1 MKITQILLSGLVVIC
16 LTCPLWSQETWTVV
30 YPAENYAASSQ
41 PKWPAGCPASNQ
53 QQFIDDPTTGY
64 LTISTWID
72 PSEYVA
78 TRDTTVSYLTGI
90 TIECDVQVYSSCSTR
105 GFQVQWIDAGGDI
118 GMYLSPDKVEAGDGL
133 YSSVPAS
140 TTFNTTTS
148 FHTYRIT
155 RNPSTNNIRV
165 YIDNQT
171 TTPFT
176 GSSATHTAGGG
187 IVTRPS
193 IPIYSSDTLTDRLLF
208 GDNGVSNCN
217 VVIETVRYHPG
228 AQAPGGTN
236 DLGSDTTPPPTPNS
250 WANLTTWANGTETWD
265 GEYNGIG
272 TPTSE
277 GWTEAGGGQEYNSY
291 FGTSDTGY
299 FTMDGDCN
307 AYRSITTGSPAWQQ
321 DTTGLTIEARV
332 QVAANSPDRAFNI
345 LYFTYQGSVGL
356 YLSPSKVEIGDGSDP
371 CGINILGPYYTTTTD
386 TFHTYRITVPPHYTV
401 NDNTYANLYID
412 NVSTA
417 VFSNSEG
424 DFEEVVPSIY
434 FGNWDIFPLVP
445 PVYTDVCLNYIRW
458 HRGVT
463 VPGAYN
469 GGVPV
474 ELSNFNSVAQETKS
488 NPMDKVFVSRPKE
501 F

>member
-1 MKITQILLSGLVVIC
+1 MKIKRNMIIG
-16 LTCPLWSQETWTVV
+16 LTCLISLLLTCLLWAQETWTVV

-41 PKWPAGCPASNQ
+41 PKWPAGCPAGNQ

-78 TRDTTVSYLTGI
+78 TRDTSVSYLTGI
-90 TIECDVQVYSSCSTR
+90 TVECDVEVYSSSANR
-105 GFQVQWIDAGGDI
+105 GFQVQWLDAGGNI

-133 YSSVPAS
+133 YSNVPAS

-148 FHTYRIT
+148 FHIYRMT
-155 RNPSTNNIRV
+155 RSPGTNNIQV

-176 GSSATHTAGGG
+176 GASASQTSGGDP
-187 IVTRPS
+187 ITRPS
-193 IPIYSSDTLTDRLLF
+193 IPVYSSDTLTDRLLF

-236 DLGSDTTPPPTPNS
+236 NLGSDTTLPPTPNF
-250 WANLTTWANGTETWD
+250 WASLTVDNWD

-299 FTMDGDCN
+299 FTMDGDSN
-307 AYRSITTGSPAWQQ
+307 AYRSITTGSPVLQQ
-321 DTTGLTIEARV
+321 DTTGITIEARV
-332 QVAANSPDRAFNI
+332 QVAPDSPDRAFNI
-345 LYFTYQGSVGL
+345 LYFTYQGSVGV
-356 YLSPSKVEIGDGSDP
+356 YLSPTKVEIGDGSDP
-371 CGINILGPYYTTTTD
+371 CGINILGPYYFNATTD
-386 TFHTYRITVPPHYTV
+386 FHIYRITVPPHYSV
-401 NDNTYANLYID
+401 NDNTYASLYID
-412 NVSTA
+412 NNPTPI
-417 VFSNSEG
+417 FLNSEG

-463 VPGAYN
+463 P
-469 GGVPV
+469 PQ
-474 ELSNFNSVAQETKS
+474 SQ
-488 NPMDKVFVSRPKE
+488 VSIKDWE
-501 F
+501 FYK